1 MNRALLQ
8 QCLDDFLDIQERVEE
23 SEWGAC
29 RTNAEIEADG
39 DTWYII
45 SKLRSELAK
54 PEPEPVGEVQEYD
67 DYGYPWRRVSV
78 YERAIAEIPVGTK
91 VYAAPTEPN
100 CKFPTC
106 HSQEYQDK
114 LVQEILGQ
122 EPVAYMLTTRNFGLG
137 GETWDTTEYRDY
149 LWDYDCVPLY
159 TKGTP

>member
-1 MNRALLQ
+1 MNRTLIERTLNAMARGYMVPHKDEYHAVMNALL
-8 QCLDDFLDIQERVEE
+8 D
-23 SEWGAC
+23 
-29 RTNAEIEADG
+29 
-39 DTWYII
+39 
-45 SKLRSELAK
+45 ELEK
-54 PEPEPVGEVQEYD
+54 PEPEPVGHQFQSRDGNWCEIVNQQHYEVTLAD
-67 DYGYPWRRVSV
+67 GSWPIR
-78 YERAIAEIPVGTK
+78 P

-159 TKGTP
+159 TKGTTNV

>member
-1 MNRALLQ
+1 MNKALIERTLTAMERGYMH
-8 QCLDDFLDIQERVEE
+8 QEH
-23 SEWGAC
+23 
-29 RTNAEIEADG
+29 AEYCSIMEAL
-39 DTWYII
+39 
-45 SKLRSELAK
+45 KAELEK
-54 PEPEPVGEVQEYD
+54 PEPEPVGHQFQSRDGNWCEIVNQQH
-67 DYGYPWRRVSV
+67 
-78 YERAIAEIPVGTK
+78 YEATLADGSWPIRP

-114 LVQEILGQ
+114 LVQEILWQ

-159 TKGTP
+159 TKGTTNA